1 MGNNNER
8 KRDLARDRE
17 ERMGHQF
24 DGAKTG
30 GRETNVGQTDVGGA
44 TGAQGVGTGG
54 TIGGADAFLTG
65 EQSAAGGGQDML
77 GENSP
82 TLSTAEAQGSGREE
96 ASGQVLTGDQGGD
109 GNFGGR
115 TGSGTSAIAAN
126 NSSADLG
133 ASGEGSPG
141 SDSDEP
147 AIGPGGQSEIGGASD
162 LGGGETGLGDG
173 GSGFIGRNGNPDEGF
188 AERGRG
194 APDGSQPEAIDEE
207 DSSERSS

>member
-1 MGNNNER
+1 MGNENER
-8 KRDLARDRE
+8 KRDPARDRE

-24 DGAKTG
+24 DDAKTG
-30 GRETNVGQTDVGGA
+30 GRETNVGQSDVSGA
-44 TGAQGVGTGG
+44 TGGQGVGTGG
-54 TIGGADAFLTG
+54 TIGGSDAFLTG
-65 EQSAAGGGQDML
+65 ERSAAGGGQDMI
-77 GENSP
+77 GDSSP
-82 TLSTAEAQGSGREE
+82 TLSQGEAQGSGRAE
-96 ASGQVLTGDQGGD
+96 ASGQVLTGDQEGD

-133 ASGEGSPG
+133 ASGEGAPA
-141 SDSDEP
+141 SDS
-147 AIGPGGQSEIGGASD
+147 
-162 LGGGETGLGDG
+162 